1 MADAG
6 VMRFKRASNV
16 VESHYFH
23 AHPWHLA
30 LRFRAANPH
39 ITAPDGMT
47 VCRVTW
53 LAGLAV
59 PTSPSK
65 FKKIGIELAIPGF

>member
-1 MADAG
+1 
-6 VMRFKRASNV
+6 
-16 VESHYFH
+16 
-23 AHPWHLA
+23 
-30 LRFRAANPH
+30 
-39 ITAPDGMT
+39 MT